1 MRRET
6 FRGIIQLLNIPAELK
21 LLFVARV
28 EDNANLNRVQSV
40 QYSTFGPRY
49 NGNSN
54 NTRGFPASI
63 LKKAGASGEDD
74 NEGYE
79 ARNEEVIRRVVEM
92 KQILQVMMVGFLSPL
107 VTPTNLGQISGF
119 F

>member
-54 NTRGFPASI
+54 NNTNTRGFPTSI

-92 KQILQVMMVGFLSPL
+92 KQILQVMMDNSHL
-107 VTPTNLGQISGF
+107 
-119 F
+119 

>member
-1 MRRET
+1 M
-6 FRGIIQLLNIPAELK
+6 FY
-21 LLFVARV
+21 FARL

-54 NTRGFPASI
+54 NSNTTRGFPTSI
-63 LKKAGASGEDD
+63 LKKAGATGEAD

-92 KQILQVMMVGFLSPL
+92 KQILQVMMDNSHL
-107 VTPTNLGQISGF
+107 
-119 F
+119 

>member
-1 MRRET
+1 M
-6 FRGIIQLLNIPAELK
+6 
-21 LLFVARV
+21 
-28 EDNANLNRVQSV
+28 

-54 NTRGFPASI
+54 NNTRGFPTSI
-63 LKKAGASGEDD
+63 LKKAGAGSEDD

-92 KQILQVMMVGFLSPL
+92 KQILQVMMETSHLSSPR
-107 VTPTNLGQISGF
+107 TTLGKIPGIF
-119 F
+119 

>member
-1 MRRET
+1 MC
-6 FRGIIQLLNIPAELK
+6 
-21 LLFVARV
+21 FVARV

-54 NTRGFPASI
+54 SNTRGFPTSI
-63 LKKAGASGEDD
+63 LKKAGASSEDD

-92 KQILQVMMVGFLSPL
+92 KQILQVMFVGLLSPL
-107 VTPTNLGQISGF
+107 ITPSNLGQISGF
-119 F
+119 FYF